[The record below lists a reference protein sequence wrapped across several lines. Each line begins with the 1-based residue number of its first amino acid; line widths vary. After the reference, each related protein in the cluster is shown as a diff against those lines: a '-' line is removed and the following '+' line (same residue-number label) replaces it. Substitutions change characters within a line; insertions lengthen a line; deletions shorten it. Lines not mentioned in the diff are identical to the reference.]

1 MLGAVLP
8 PFLAAEPDADWRA
21 ASPGMCAQ
29 IDGVTVTTRSRWWGK
44 RWTTTSESAFPVP
57 EPLVLFASRK
67 GMDHGFWRDYRIGD
81 AAFDQRHFVYSD
93 SPALLPLV
101 IGPAT
106 RKALGA
112 KAWLDDTLSLYVV
125 DGVTRVSGTNHGD
138 DVTAVPRHLE
148 VHRAL
153 ARDHADL
160 VAAWAAL
167 VEKVHGRAEPSWP
180 PAGTLMNPV
189 GALRVSLVWLP
200 RDEDSLRTLV
210 VGQDGRRR
218 GRWKLREA
226 EPFEDGN
233 LELGRRRMV
242 VTGTPTVPRAAL
254 EQLVERGVIT
264 SISCAA
270 EVQVAVR
277 GVATEAQLGAM
288 VRVLEQVLKAA
299 DSGTPYR

>member
-1 MLGAVLP
+1 M
-8 PFLAAEPDADWRA
+8 R
-21 ASPGMCAQ
+21 AQ
-29 IDGVTVTTRSRWWGK
+29 IEGVTVTARSRWWGK

-57 EPLVLFASRK
+57 EPLLLFASRR

-81 AAFDQRHFVYSD
+81 SAFDQRHFVYSD

-112 KAWLDDTLSLYVV
+112 KTRLDDALSLYVV
-125 DGVTRVSGTNHGD
+125 GGVTRVSGTNHAD
-138 DVTAVPRHLE
+138 DVTAVPRHMD

-167 VEKVHGRAEPSWP
+167 VENVHGRAEPHWP
-180 PAGTLMNPV
+180 PAGILMNPV
-189 GALRVSLVWLP
+189 GALRVSLAWVP
-200 RDEDSLRTLV
+200 RDEDSLRTHL
-210 VGQDGRRR
+210 VGQDGRSRV
-218 GRWKLREA
+218 RWKLREA

-233 LELGRRRMV
+233 FSLGDRRMV
-242 VTGTPTVPRAAL
+242 VTGTPTLPRAQL
-254 EQLVERGVIT
+254 EHLVERGAIA
-264 SISCAA
+264 SIACAT
-270 EVQVAVR
+270 EVRVAVR